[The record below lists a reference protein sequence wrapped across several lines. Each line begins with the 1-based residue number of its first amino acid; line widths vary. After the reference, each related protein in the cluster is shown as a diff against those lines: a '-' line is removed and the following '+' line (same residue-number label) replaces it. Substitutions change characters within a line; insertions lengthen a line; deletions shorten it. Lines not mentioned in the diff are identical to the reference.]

1 MAVTNVIPASGAW
14 NTDFRNFLFDA
25 ARSKYVDV
33 ATKQDANN
41 VPDRVDVATGNAD
54 AQSKD
59 ATGGLLQSL
68 KHPTKKGMLELG
80 AIGVGL
86 IVLAVMLKKVV
97 G

>member
-1 MAVTNVIPASGAW
+1 MAVTNTIPASGAW
-14 NTDFRNFLFDA
+14 NNDFRNFLFDA
-25 ARSKYVDV
+25 ARSKYIDV

-41 VPDRVDVATGNAD
+41 VPDRIDVATGNAA

-59 ATGGLLQSL
+59 ATGGLIQSL

-80 AIGVGL
+80 AIGIGL
-86 IVLAVMLKKVV
+86 IALALLIKKMV